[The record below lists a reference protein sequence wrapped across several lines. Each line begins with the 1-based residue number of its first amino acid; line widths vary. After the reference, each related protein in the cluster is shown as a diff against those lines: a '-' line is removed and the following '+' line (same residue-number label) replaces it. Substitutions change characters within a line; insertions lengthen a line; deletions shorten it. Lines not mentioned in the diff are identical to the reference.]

1 MGTALPL
8 QCDAD
13 ISRTRSD
20 PSITVITEDKT
31 DKSTLGL
38 GVHFE
43 GGVPKGLPGGQ
54 GHGWSGSVMIHEVYM
69 YGQAHPVIIC
79 YLYDPWIKPT
89 CSATSHCRLRTF
101 ELLEEWNYQIGYDTV
116 VFHVDGGPDEFCGR
130 ESQANLAH
138 LVGSGALPNHIK
150 FCRQWPGHGHN
161 SNDRVG
167 GMIDNVVTKTSERD
181 GMTLLAPAD
190 QVIALNAALGRSG
203 PDKRFHWER
212 VHKVDDYNY
221 NEYIVEAGGF
231 KKNKAW
237 QPDNIN
243 RPTMRIDFIKAA
255 NGNVGRQL

>member
-43 GGVPKGLPGGQ
+43 GGVPKGIPGGQ

-69 YGQAHPVIIC
+69 YGRADPVIIC
-79 YLYDPWIKPT
+79 YLYDPWIKAT
-89 CSATSHCRLRTF
+89 CSATSHCRMRTF
-101 ELLEEWNYQIGYDTV
+101 ELLEEWGYPIGYDTV

-138 LVGSGALPNHIK
+138 LVWSGVLPPK
-150 FCRQWPGHGHN
+150 VQMVRQPPGHGHN

-167 GMIDNVVTKTSERD
+167 GMINNVVTKTAQRD

-190 QVIALNAALGRSG
+190 QVFALNAALDHQG
-203 PDKRFHWER
+203 PEGKFHLER
-212 VHKVDDYNY
+212 LHNVDGY
-221 NEYIVEAGGF
+221 EYGSYILLAGGF
-231 KKNKAW
+231 KQNRAW
-237 QPDNIN
+237 QPDGFN
-243 RPTMRIDFIKAA
+243 RPTHRIDFVKA
-255 NGNVGRQL
+255 NGNVDR